1 MYYIYILTT
10 QSNSVLYVGITNDLR
25 RRLYEHKSEQ
35 SDSFTKRYHIHKLVY
50 FEEYSN
56 PNDAILREKQLKH
69 WRRAKKDLL
78 IESKNPNWDDWGDGF
93 F

>member
-10 QSNSVLYVGITNDLR
+10 QSNSVLYVGVTNDLR

-35 SDSFTKRYHIHKLVY
+35 SDNFTKRYHIHKLVY
-50 FEEYSN
+50 FEEYSS
-56 PNDAILREKQLKH
+56 PNEAILREKQLKR

-78 IESKNPNWDDWGDGF
+78 IESKNPNWDDWGEGF